1 MLLCDL
7 PADALAAV
15 VSRVDDPATLQNLTA
30 VSMRGSIS
38 TIARSDTIW
47 ETVFVETWGEAFL
60 NKVSSSII
68 GDPTGEGAA
77 ADTEEEAPGWM
88 REPARLSSAQEEVMQ
103 ACAGKWRK
111 SKSLRIAYF
120 TLLALMPADFV
131 ADPDRCAA
139 RLCEGTAETE
149 LRKRAEIVAAFLFHT
164 SALHSPRG
172 LPNSE
177 QMQGAATKYM
187 SASDRDERAVFSR
200 LVRRAYVA
208 HLTLRGLPVADAIRL
223 LLSRTAMPT
232 EAGRVCRI
240 MWILAGEFFAQNGGS
255 HTPDSD
261 WDSDASSDQVFQGQT
276 VPATIL
282 RDVETDVI
290 NGSNGVQTFISH
302 DVVYLLMW
310 SALFLNSDMHNPKIM
325 KKMKRGEWV
334 ASTCVAIKGVVQKA
348 ASLAGDARIT
358 DFQIP
363 PALEAE
369 LHIIAES
376 VALKPLLRTANY
388 TYSRRQT
395 LVKWTT
401 LSTHRADTA
410 PFGHIGIFAQ
420 RVADV
425 WDEVWNN
432 VGTLVTD
439 GFRS

>member
-261 WDSDASSDQVFQGQT
+261 WDSDASSDQ
-276 VPATIL
+276 
-282 RDVETDVI
+282 DVETDVI

>member
-103 ACAGKWRK
+103 AAQ
-111 SKSLRIAYF
+111 
-120 TLLALMPADFV
+120 DFV

-261 WDSDASSDQVFQGQT
+261 WDSDASSDQ
-276 VPATIL
+276 
-282 RDVETDVI
+282 DVETDVI